1 MKKRIFTFL
10 LAGLMAAGMVSCGSG
25 PQSSTETSTETSTG
39 GDSSAS
45 ESSEQTGD
53 SGEVISLDILSMP
66 ANKSGIIE
74 GWWAD
79 DVREKLGIEFNLL
92 PSDDQGEQKLQALM
106 ASGEL
111 PDLVIFKDYKQVENA
126 VVGNMLLAFDDYKD
140 LVPNVYANAAES
152 LQHTADTLSDGQ
164 GKSFVV
170 GTGIKHYPDSR
181 GWSGLQVRYDLYK
194 EIGSPE
200 VGTLMD
206 LVPVIQEMQALEPE
220 NADGKKVYGLSLFKD
235 WDRSYMTVGMFA
247 AGTMGYEIP
256 GEGTLVQIDYRN
268 DPNGVVDSLLVE
280 DGVYM
285 QFLDFCFALNQLDL
299 LDPDSLT
306 QRFDDYMGKV
316 GDGRTIMT
324 AFGDWGVPTFNT
336 YEQKQKGVGYMP
348 IPLMDVPYKIGGT
361 QPIGNQWTIGVSS
374 ATEYPEKCMEFVN
387 YFYDYDANMFAVNG
401 VQGPDALWDYDEN
414 GQPYRTET
422 YYEFANNPEKLL
434 PDGRKH
440 DQGGSPLTASAF
452 FANEINPNTGL
463 PLDSQYWPEKDYAP
477 EKTLLETTWMEDYDA
492 NDSVDYSVK
501 NNLVVEKPFFIA
513 PLMTDEM
520 EQISSRV
527 GDVVKTISW
536 QMIFA
541 KDEAEFNALK
551 EEMIS
556 KAEGLGINDFL
567 EWFKVEYENALE
579 FGKQYTE

>member
-79 DVREKLGIEFNLL
+79 DVREKLGIKFNLL
-92 PSDDQGEQKLQALM
+92 PSGDQGEQKLQALM

-152 LQHTADTLSDGQ
+152 LQYTADTLSDGQ

-299 LDPDSLT
+299 PIVVLVNGQSASAAEVFTGALK
-306 QRFDDYMGKV
+306 DYGAAEVVGTATYGKGIV
-316 GDGRTIMT
+316 QNVIPLGDGSAVKITT
-324 AFGDWGVPTFNT
+324 AHYYTPSGFDLHGKGIEPLGV
-336 YEQKQKGVGYMP
+336 
-348 IPLMDVPYKIGGT
+348 
-361 QPIGNQWTIGVSS
+361 
-374 ATEYPEKCMEFVN
+374 
-387 YFYDYDANMFAVNG
+387 
-401 VQGPDALWDYDEN
+401 
-414 GQPYRTET
+414 
-422 YYEFANNPEKLL
+422 
-434 PDGRKH
+434 
-440 DQGGSPLTASAF
+440 
-452 FANEINPNTGL
+452 
-463 PLDSQYWPEKDYAP
+463 
-477 EKTLLETTWMEDYDA
+477 
-492 NDSVDYSVK
+492 
-501 NNLVVEKPFFIA
+501 
-513 PLMTDEM
+513 
-520 EQISSRV
+520 
-527 GDVVKTISW
+527 
-536 QMIFA
+536 
-541 KDEAEFNALK
+541 
-551 EEMIS
+551 
-556 KAEGLGINDFL
+556 
-567 EWFKVEYENALE
+567 
-579 FGKQYTE
+579 